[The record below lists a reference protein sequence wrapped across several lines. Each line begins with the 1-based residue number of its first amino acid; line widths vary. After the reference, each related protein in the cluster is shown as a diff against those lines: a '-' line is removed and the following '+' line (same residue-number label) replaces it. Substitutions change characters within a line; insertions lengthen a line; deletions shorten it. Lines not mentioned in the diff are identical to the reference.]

1 MSGAAPRETPSIR
14 TSRSARPPIGKSGG
28 ASSAAIKKFI
38 GVRPDPEALVEAL
51 DPLQPRLYSIA
62 GSPKIDR
69 TRMALCV
76 DAVRYPVDGRN
87 RLGVASTFLGERARP
102 GDKIK
107 VYVQEAQQA
116 ESNAFSQL
124 VEDARVDGLMRDRGI
139 TEAEARTIVYEERDA
154 ASRAASQA
162 QQAKEAELVAFV
174 EEIGDGLKLRDDRAS
189 EILYRVEQGWSD
201 RKLARLVERLFH
213 GQLHDRRTE
222 VAERVITFAREQ
234 SVPPRP
240 RRGRNPGSERR
251 VARIERPFARA
262 PTPTA

>member
-1 MSGAAPRETPSIR
+1 MSGDERQDVLAVLRDVQERLDRQGARYWNETR
-14 TSRSARPPIGKSGG
+14 ALSAERGLLRAERDSLLLRGKD
-28 ASSAAIKKFI
+28 A
-38 GVRPDPEALVEAL
+38 GVSHTD
-51 DPLQPRLYSIA
+51 
-62 GSPKIDR
+62 
-69 TRMALCV
+69 MAKV
-76 DAVRYPVDGRN
+76 
-87 RLGVASTFLGERARP
+87 LGETRQQVQ
-102 GDKIK
+102 

-154 ASRAASQA
+154 ASRAASKA
-162 QQAKEAELVAFV
+162 RQAKEAELVAFV

-222 VAERVITFAREQ
+222 VAERVIAFAREQ
-234 SVPPRP
+234 SVPATSPPRP
-240 RRGRNPGSERR
+240 
-251 VARIERPFARA
+251 
-262 PTPTA
+262 